1 MGKDAKYNGENRG
14 IENEEKKKRKREIRF
29 RVKHVCSHIIIH

>member
-14 IENEEKKKRKREIRF
+14 TENEEKKREKER
-29 RVKHVCSHIIIH
+29 

>member
-14 IENEEKKKRKREIRF
+14 TENEEKKEKKR
-29 RVKHVCSHIIIH
+29 